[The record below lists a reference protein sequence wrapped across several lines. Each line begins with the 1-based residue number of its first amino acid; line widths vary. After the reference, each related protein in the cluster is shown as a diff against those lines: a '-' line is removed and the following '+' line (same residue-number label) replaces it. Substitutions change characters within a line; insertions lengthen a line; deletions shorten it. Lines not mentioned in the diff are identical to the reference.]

1 MTAPFGCWKEATSM
15 PCGPDVTALAVGVIP
30 SARFWSS
37 CGLCVMAA
45 FEPRPGGL
53 DETVADGAAP
63 CCERATSPVATEP
76 APGFCGSRGLR
87 VMAAF
92 EPWPG
97 GFDETVADGAAS
109 CCEPATSPVATS
121 PVATDT
127 RPAAPRTATAAST
140 AARRREITR
149 TRAPQPQSSSA
160 PVPRQR
166 TAQ

>member
-97 GFDETVADGAAS
+97 GFDETVADGAGP
-109 CCEPATSPVATS
+109 CCEPDTSPVATEPAPGFCGS
-121 PVATDT
+121 RGLRVMAAFEPWPGGFDETVADG
-127 RPAAPRTATAAST
+127 
-140 AARRREITR
+140 ARSEEHTSEL
-149 TRAPQPQSSSA
+149 QS
-160 PVPRQR
+160 Q
-166 TAQ
+166 